1 MQKIFFEGQSKR
13 EQSQTRLNSAECSL
27 SSIFYQLVQVALGLR
42 PCLSHSPSADE
53 WGELYAMANKQS
65 LIGVCFAGVQRL
77 QTQRKEP
84 PEMTYFTWMGMA
96 AKIQQRNEVVNRQCV
111 ELQAKLA
118 ADGVRSCILKG
129 QGVAALYR
137 LHDGSWTTQASQG
150 LSATSFTTGADNDN
164 SHNSSDI
171 SMLRQSGDIDVWIDA
186 NEEAALRWVKK
197 YQRELDFDY
206 KHVHLDV
213 IEGTSVEVHYRPS
226 TSRVPWY
233 MRRVEQFTREKACWT
248 NAVALGDGTVN
259 VPSLEFN
266 LVFILQHIFGHLF
279 AEEMTLKQYLD
290 YYFVLKQAHVEG
302 ADVQEA
308 YRWMQRMGMGS
319 FARATMWLLREVFG
333 MPEEWMICE
342 ADADEGRFLLD
353 RVMAKEQKA
362 KKGEHGSVRWHLSVF
377 WAQQS
382 KNLHLLTHYPLEVM
396 FSPLWLVR
404 HFFWKRIWK
413 MKHKELF
420 V

>member
-1 MQKIFFEGQSKR
+1 MELQKGNIEN
-13 EQSQTRLNSAECSL
+13 L
-27 SSIFYQLVQVALGLR
+27 FYQLLRMALGR
-42 PCLSHSPSADE
+42 QVCLPHTPNEQE
-53 WGELYAMANKQS
+53 WKALYELAKKQS
-65 LIGVCFAGVQRL
+65 LIGVCFAGVQKL
-77 QTQRKEP
+77 QTQRQEP
-84 PEMTYFTWMGMA
+84 PEMTYLTWMGMA
-96 AKIQQRNEVVNRQCV
+96 AKIQQRNEVVSRQCV
-111 ELQAKLA
+111 ELQGQLA
-118 ADGVRSCILKG
+118 ADGVRSCVLKG
-129 QGVAALYR
+129 QGVGALYR
-137 LHDGSWTTQASQG
+137 VH
-150 LSATSFTTGADNDN
+150 DNDN
-164 SHNSSDI
+164 DNNKNSSDL
-171 SMLRQSGDIDVWIDA
+171 SMLRQSGDIDVWVDTD
-186 NEEAALRWVKK
+186 EEGALRWVKK

-213 IEGTSVEVHYRPS
+213 LEGTSVEVHYRPS

-233 MRRVEQFTREKACWT
+233 MKRVEHFTREKACWT
-248 NAVALGDGTVN
+248 NAVALGDGMVN

-290 YYFVLKQAHVEG
+290 YYFVLKQAHEKS

-319 FARATMWLLREVFG
+319 FARATMWLLHEVFG

-342 ADADEGRFLLD
+342 PDADEGRFLLN

-362 KKGEHGSVRWHLSVF
+362 KKGEHGSLRWHLSVF

-382 KNLHLLTHYPLEVM
+382 KNLHLLTHYPLEVL

-404 HFFWKRIWK
+404 HFFWKRMWK

>member
-1 MQKIFFEGQSKR
+1 MELQKGNIEN
-13 EQSQTRLNSAECSL
+13 L
-27 SSIFYQLVQVALGLR
+27 FYQLLRMALGR
-42 PCLSHSPSADE
+42 QVCLPHTPNEQE
-53 WGELYAMANKQS
+53 WKALYELAKKQS
-65 LIGVCFAGVQRL
+65 LIGVCFAGVQKL
-77 QTQRKEP
+77 QTQRQEP
-84 PEMTYFTWMGMA
+84 PEMTYLTWIAMA
-96 AKIQQRNEVVNRQCV
+96 AKIQQRNEVVSRQCV
-111 ELQAKLA
+111 ELQGQLA
-118 ADGVRSCILKG
+118 ADGVRSCVLKG
-129 QGVAALYR
+129 QGVGALYR
-137 LHDGSWTTQASQG
+137 VHENE
-150 LSATSFTTGADNDN
+150 NDN
-164 SHNSSDI
+164 NKNSSDL
-171 SMLRQSGDIDVWIDA
+171 SMLRQSGDIDVWVDTD
-186 NEEAALRWVKK
+186 EEGALRWVKK
-197 YQRELDFDY
+197 YQRVLDFDY

-213 IEGTSVEVHYRPS
+213 LEGTSVEVHYRPS

-233 MRRVEQFTREKACWT
+233 MKRVDHFTREKACWT
-248 NAVALGDGTVN
+248 NAVALGDGMVN

-290 YYFVLKQAHVEG
+290 YYFVLKQAHEKG

-382 KNLHLLTHYPLEVM
+382 KNLHLLTHYPLEVL
-396 FSPLWLVR
+396 FSPIWLAR

>member
-1 MQKIFFEGQSKR
+1 MELQKGNIEN
-13 EQSQTRLNSAECSL
+13 L
-27 SSIFYQLVQVALGLR
+27 FYQLLRMALGR
-42 PCLSHSPSADE
+42 QVCLPHTPNEQE
-53 WGELYAMANKQS
+53 WKALYELAKKQS
-65 LIGVCFAGVQRL
+65 LIGVCFAGVQKL
-77 QTQRKEP
+77 QTQRQEP
-84 PEMTYFTWMGMA
+84 PEMTYLTWMGMA
-96 AKIQQRNEVVNRQCV
+96 AKIQQRNEVVSRQCV
-111 ELQAKLA
+111 ELQGQLA
-118 ADGVRSCILKG
+118 ADGVRSCVLKG
-129 QGVAALYR
+129 QGVGALYR
-137 LHDGSWTTQASQG
+137 VHE
-150 LSATSFTTGADNDN
+150 NDN
-164 SHNSSDI
+164 NQNSSDL
-171 SMLRQSGDIDVWIDA
+171 SMLRQSGDIDVWVDTD
-186 NEEAALRWVKK
+186 EEGALRWVKK

-213 IEGTSVEVHYRPS
+213 LEGTSVEVHYRPS

-233 MRRVEQFTREKACWT
+233 MKRVEHFTREKACWT
-248 NAVALGDGTVN
+248 NAVALGDGMVN

-290 YYFVLKQAHVEG
+290 YYFVLKQAHEKS

-319 FARATMWLLREVFG
+319 FARATMWLLHEVFG

-342 ADADEGRFLLD
+342 PDADEGRFLLN

-362 KKGEHGSVRWHLSVF
+362 KKGEHGSLRWHLSVF

-382 KNLHLLTHYPLEVM
+382 KNLHLLTHYPLEVL

-404 HFFWKRIWK
+404 HFFWKRMWK

>member
-1 MQKIFFEGQSKR
+1 MELQKGNIEN
-13 EQSQTRLNSAECSL
+13 L
-27 SSIFYQLVQVALGLR
+27 FYQLLRMALGR
-42 PCLSHSPSADE
+42 QVCLPHPPNEQE
-53 WGELYAMANKQS
+53 WKALYELAKKQS
-65 LIGVCFAGVQRL
+65 LIGVCFAGVQKL
-77 QTQRKEP
+77 QTQRQEP
-84 PEMTYFTWMGMA
+84 PEMTYLTWIAMA
-96 AKIQQRNEVVNRQCV
+96 AKIQQRNEVVSRQCV
-111 ELQAKLA
+111 ELQGQLA
-118 ADGVRSCILKG
+118 ADGLRSCVLKG
-129 QGVAALYR
+129 QGVGALYR
-137 LHDGSWTTQASQG
+137 VHEN
-150 LSATSFTTGADNDN
+150 DNDN
-164 SHNSSDI
+164 NKNSSDL
-171 SMLRQSGDIDVWIDA
+171 SMLRQSGDIDVWVDTD
-186 NEEAALRWVKK
+186 EEGALRWVKK
-197 YQRELDFDY
+197 YQRVLDFDY

-213 IEGTSVEVHYRPS
+213 LEGTSVEVHYRPS

-233 MRRVEQFTREKACWT
+233 MKRVDHFTREKACWT
-248 NAVALGDGTVN
+248 NAVALGDGMVN

-290 YYFVLKQAHVEG
+290 YYFVLKQAHEKG

-319 FARATMWLLREVFG
+319 FARATMWLLRGVFG

-377 WAQQS
+377 WAQQN
-382 KNLHLLTHYPLEVM
+382 KNLHLLTHYPLEVL
-396 FSPLWLVR
+396 FSPIWLAR

>member
-1 MQKIFFEGQSKR
+1 MELQKGNIEN
-13 EQSQTRLNSAECSL
+13 L
-27 SSIFYQLVQVALGLR
+27 FYQLLRMALGR
-42 PCLSHSPSADE
+42 QVCLPHTPNEQE
-53 WGELYAMANKQS
+53 WKALYELAKKQS
-65 LIGVCFAGVQRL
+65 LIGVCFAGVQKL
-77 QTQRKEP
+77 QTQRQEP
-84 PEMTYFTWMGMA
+84 PEMTYLTWIAMA
-96 AKIQQRNEVVNRQCV
+96 AKIQQRNEVVSRQCV
-111 ELQAKLA
+111 ELQGQLA
-118 ADGVRSCILKG
+118 ADGLRSCVLKG
-129 QGVAALYR
+129 QGVGALYR
-137 LHDGSWTTQASQG
+137 VHEN
-150 LSATSFTTGADNDN
+150 DNDN
-164 SHNSSDI
+164 NQNSSDL
-171 SMLRQSGDIDVWIDA
+171 SMLRQSGDIDVWVDTD
-186 NEEAALRWVKK
+186 EEGALRWVKK
-197 YQRELDFDY
+197 YQRVLDFDY

-213 IEGTSVEVHYRPS
+213 LEGTSVEVHYRPS

-233 MRRVEQFTREKACWT
+233 MKRVDHFTREKACWT
-248 NAVALGDGTVN
+248 NAVALGDGMVN

-290 YYFVLKQAHVEG
+290 YYFVLKQAHEKG

-362 KKGEHGSVRWHLSVF
+362 KSGEHGSVRWHLSVF

-382 KNLHLLTHYPLEVM
+382 KNLHLLTHYPLEVL
-396 FSPLWLVR
+396 FSPIWLAR

>member
-1 MQKIFFEGQSKR
+1 MELQKGNIEN
-13 EQSQTRLNSAECSL
+13 L
-27 SSIFYQLVQVALGLR
+27 FYQLLRMALGR
-42 PCLSHSPSADE
+42 QVCLPHTPNEQE
-53 WGELYAMANKQS
+53 WKALYELAKKQS
-65 LIGVCFAGVQRL
+65 LIGVCFAGVQKL
-77 QTQRKEP
+77 QTQRQEP
-84 PEMTYFTWMGMA
+84 PEMTYLTWIAMA
-96 AKIQQRNEVVNRQCV
+96 AKIQQRNEVVSRQCV
-111 ELQAKLA
+111 ELQGQLA
-118 ADGVRSCILKG
+118 ADGLRSCVLKG
-129 QGVAALYR
+129 QGVGALYR
-137 LHDGSWTTQASQG
+137 VHEN
-150 LSATSFTTGADNDN
+150 DNDN
-164 SHNSSDI
+164 NQNSSDL
-171 SMLRQSGDIDVWIDA
+171 SMLRQSGDIDVWVDTD
-186 NEEAALRWVKK
+186 EEGALRWVKK
-197 YQRELDFDY
+197 YQRVLDFDY

-213 IEGTSVEVHYRPS
+213 LEGTSVEVHYRPS

-233 MRRVEQFTREKACWT
+233 MKRVEHFTREKACWT
-248 NAVALGDGTVN
+248 NAVALGDGMVN

-290 YYFVLKQAHVEG
+290 YYFVLKQAHEKG

-362 KKGEHGSVRWHLSVF
+362 KSGEHGSVRWHLSVF

-382 KNLHLLTHYPLEVM
+382 KNLHLLTHYPLEVL
-396 FSPLWLVR
+396 FSPIWLAR

>member
-1 MQKIFFEGQSKR
+1 MELQKGNIEN
-13 EQSQTRLNSAECSL
+13 L
-27 SSIFYQLVQVALGLR
+27 FYQLLRMALGR
-42 PCLSHSPSADE
+42 QVCLPHTPNEQE
-53 WGELYAMANKQS
+53 WKALYELAKKQS
-65 LIGVCFAGVQRL
+65 LIGVCFAGVQKL
-77 QTQRKEP
+77 QTQRQEP
-84 PEMTYFTWMGMA
+84 PEMTYLTWMGMA
-96 AKIQQRNEVVNRQCV
+96 AKIQQRNEVVSRQCV
-111 ELQAKLA
+111 ELQGQLA
-118 ADGVRSCILKG
+118 ADGFRSCVLKG
-129 QGVAALYR
+129 QGVGALYR
-137 LHDGSWTTQASQG
+137 VHEN
-150 LSATSFTTGADNDN
+150 DNDN
-164 SHNSSDI
+164 NQNSSDL
-171 SMLRQSGDIDVWIDA
+171 SMLRQSGDIDVWVDTD
-186 NEEAALRWVKK
+186 EEGALRWVKK

-213 IEGTSVEVHYRPS
+213 LEGTSVEVHYRPS
-226 TSRVPWY
+226 ISRVPWY
-233 MRRVEQFTREKACWT
+233 MKRVEHFTREKACWT
-248 NAVALGDGTVN
+248 NAVALGDGMVN

-266 LVFILQHIFGHLF
+266 LVFILQHIFVHLF

-290 YYFVLKQAHVEG
+290 YYFVLKQAHEKS

-382 KNLHLLTHYPLEVM
+382 KNLHLLTHYPLEVL
-396 FSPLWLVR
+396 FSPIWLAR

-413 MKHKELF
+413 MKNKELF

>member
-1 MQKIFFEGQSKR
+1 MELQKGNIEN
-13 EQSQTRLNSAECSL
+13 L
-27 SSIFYQLVQVALGLR
+27 FYQLLRMALGR
-42 PCLSHSPSADE
+42 QVCLPHTPNEQE
-53 WGELYAMANKQS
+53 WKALYELAKKQS
-65 LIGVCFAGVQRL
+65 LIGVCFAGVQKL
-77 QTQRKEP
+77 QTQRQEP
-84 PEMTYFTWMGMA
+84 PEMTYLTWMGMA
-96 AKIQQRNEVVNRQCV
+96 AKIQQRNEVVSRQCV
-111 ELQAKLA
+111 ELQGQLA
-118 ADGVRSCILKG
+118 ADGVRSCVLKG
-129 QGVAALYR
+129 QGVGALYR
-137 LHDGSWTTQASQG
+137 VHE
-150 LSATSFTTGADNDN
+150 NDN
-164 SHNSSDI
+164 NQNSSDL
-171 SMLRQSGDIDVWIDA
+171 SMLRQSGDIDVWVDTD
-186 NEEAALRWVKK
+186 EEGALRWVKK

-213 IEGTSVEVHYRPS
+213 LEGTSVEVHYRPS

-233 MRRVEQFTREKACWT
+233 MKRVDHFTREKACWT
-248 NAVALGDGTVN
+248 NAVALGDGMVN

-362 KKGEHGSVRWHLSVF
+362 KSGEHGSVRWHLSVF

-382 KNLHLLTHYPLEVM
+382 KNLHLLTHYPLEVL
-396 FSPLWLVR
+396 FSPIWLAR

>member
-1 MQKIFFEGQSKR
+1 MELQKGNIEN
-13 EQSQTRLNSAECSL
+13 L
-27 SSIFYQLVQVALGLR
+27 FYQLLRMALGR
-42 PCLSHSPSADE
+42 QVCLPHTPNEQE
-53 WGELYAMANKQS
+53 WKALYELAKKQS
-65 LIGVCFAGVQRL
+65 LIGVCFAGVQKL
-77 QTQRKEP
+77 QTQRQEP
-84 PEMTYFTWMGMA
+84 PEMTYLTWMGMA
-96 AKIQQRNEVVNRQCV
+96 AKIQQRNEVVSRQCV
-111 ELQAKLA
+111 ELQGQLA
-118 ADGVRSCILKG
+118 ADGVRSCVLKG
-129 QGVAALYR
+129 QGVGALYR
-137 LHDGSWTTQASQG
+137 VHE
-150 LSATSFTTGADNDN
+150 NDN
-164 SHNSSDI
+164 NQNSSDL
-171 SMLRQSGDIDVWIDA
+171 SMFRQSGDIDVWVDTD
-186 NEEAALRWVKK
+186 EEGALRWVKK

-213 IEGTSVEVHYRPS
+213 LEGTSVEVHYRPS

-233 MRRVEQFTREKACWT
+233 MKRVEHFTREKACWT
-248 NAVALGDGTVN
+248 NAVALGDGMVN

-382 KNLHLLTHYPLEVM
+382 KNLPLLTHYPLEVL
-396 FSPLWLVR
+396 FSPLWLII

-413 MKHKELF
+413 MKHKKLF

>member
-1 MQKIFFEGQSKR
+1 MELQKGNIEN
-13 EQSQTRLNSAECSL
+13 L
-27 SSIFYQLVQVALGLR
+27 FYQLLRMALGR
-42 PCLSHSPSADE
+42 QVCLPHTPNEQE
-53 WGELYAMANKQS
+53 WKALYELAKKQS
-65 LIGVCFAGVQRL
+65 LIGVCFAGVQKL
-77 QTQRKEP
+77 QTQRQEP
-84 PEMTYFTWMGMA
+84 PEMTYLTWMGMA
-96 AKIQQRNEVVNRQCV
+96 AKIQQRNEVVSRQCV
-111 ELQAKLA
+111 ELQGQLA
-118 ADGVRSCILKG
+118 ADGLRSCVLKG
-129 QGVAALYR
+129 QGVGALYR
-137 LHDGSWTTQASQG
+137 VHEN
-150 LSATSFTTGADNDN
+150 DNDN
-164 SHNSSDI
+164 NQNSSDL
-171 SMLRQSGDIDVWIDA
+171 SMLRQSGDIDVWVDTD
-186 NEEAALRWVKK
+186 EEGALRWVKK
-197 YQRELDFDY
+197 YQRVLDFDY

-213 IEGTSVEVHYRPS
+213 LEGTSVEVHYRPS

-233 MRRVEQFTREKACWT
+233 MKRVEHFTREKACWT
-248 NAVALGDGTVN
+248 NAVALGDGMVN

-333 MPEEWMICE
+333 MPEELMICE

-362 KKGEHGSVRWHLSVF
+362 KSGEHGSVRWHLSVF

-382 KNLHLLTHYPLEVM
+382 KNLHLLTHYPLEVL
-396 FSPLWLVR
+396 FSPIWLAR

>member
-1 MQKIFFEGQSKR
+1 MELQKGNIEN
-13 EQSQTRLNSAECSL
+13 L
-27 SSIFYQLVQVALGLR
+27 FYQLLRMALGR
-42 PCLSHSPSADE
+42 QVCLPHTPNEQE
-53 WGELYAMANKQS
+53 WKALYELAKKQS
-65 LIGVCFAGVQRL
+65 LIGVCFAGVQKL
-77 QTQRKEP
+77 QTQRQEP
-84 PEMTYFTWMGMA
+84 PEMTYLTWMGMA
-96 AKIQQRNEVVNRQCV
+96 AKIQQRNEVVSRQCV
-111 ELQAKLA
+111 ELQGQLA
-118 ADGVRSCILKG
+118 ADGLRSCVLKG
-129 QGVAALYR
+129 QGVGALYR
-137 LHDGSWTTQASQG
+137 VHEN
-150 LSATSFTTGADNDN
+150 DNDN
-164 SHNSSDI
+164 NQNSSDL
-171 SMLRQSGDIDVWIDA
+171 SMLRQSGDIDVWVDTD
-186 NEEAALRWVKK
+186 EEGALRWVKK
-197 YQRELDFDY
+197 YQRVLDFDY

-213 IEGTSVEVHYRPS
+213 LEGTSVEVHYRPS

-233 MRRVEQFTREKACWT
+233 MKRVDHFTREKACWT
-248 NAVALGDGTVN
+248 NAVALGDGMVN

-308 YRWMQRMGMGS
+308 YRWMLRMGMGS
-319 FARATMWLLREVFG
+319 FAKATMWLLREVFG

-362 KKGEHGSVRWHLSVF
+362 KSGEHGSVRWHLSVF

-382 KNLHLLTHYPLEVM
+382 KNLHLLTHYPLEVL
-396 FSPLWLVR
+396 FSPIWLAR

>member
-1 MQKIFFEGQSKR
+1 MELQKGNIEN
-13 EQSQTRLNSAECSL
+13 L
-27 SSIFYQLVQVALGLR
+27 FYQLLRMVLGRQVCLPHTPNEQEWKALY
-42 PCLSHSPSADE
+42 
-53 WGELYAMANKQS
+53 ELAKKQS
-65 LIGVCFAGVQRL
+65 LIGVCFAGVQKL
-77 QTQRKEP
+77 QTQRQEP
-84 PEMTYFTWMGMA
+84 PEMTYLTWMGMA
-96 AKIQQRNEVVNRQCV
+96 AKIQQRNEVVSRQCV
-111 ELQAKLA
+111 ELQGQLA
-118 ADGVRSCILKG
+118 ADGLRSCVLKG
-129 QGVAALYR
+129 QGVGALYR
-137 LHDGSWTTQASQG
+137 VHEN
-150 LSATSFTTGADNDN
+150 DNDN
-164 SHNSSDI
+164 NQNSSDL
-171 SMLRQSGDIDVWIDA
+171 SMLRQSGDIDVWVDTD
-186 NEEAALRWVKK
+186 EEGALRWVKK

-213 IEGTSVEVHYRPS
+213 LEGTSVEVHYRPS

-233 MRRVEQFTREKACWT
+233 MKRVEHFTREKACWT
-248 NAVALGDGTVN
+248 NAVALGDGMVN

-290 YYFVLKQAHVEG
+290 YYFVLKQAHEKG

-319 FARATMWLLREVFG
+319 FAKATMWLLREVFG

-342 ADADEGRFLLD
+342 PDADEGRFLLN

-362 KKGEHGSVRWHLSVF
+362 KKGEHGSLRWHLSVF

-382 KNLHLLTHYPLEVM
+382 KNLHLLTHYPLEVL

>member
-1 MQKIFFEGQSKR
+1 MELQKGNIEN
-13 EQSQTRLNSAECSL
+13 L
-27 SSIFYQLVQVALGLR
+27 FYQLLRMALGR
-42 PCLSHSPSADE
+42 QVCLPHTPNEQE
-53 WGELYAMANKQS
+53 WKALYELAKKQS
-65 LIGVCFAGVQRL
+65 LIGVCFAGVQKL
-77 QTQRKEP
+77 QTQRQEP
-84 PEMTYFTWMGMA
+84 PEMTYLTWMGMA
-96 AKIQQRNEVVNRQCV
+96 AKIQQRNEVVSRQCV
-111 ELQAKLA
+111 ELQGQLA
-118 ADGVRSCILKG
+118 ADGLRSCVLKG
-129 QGVAALYR
+129 QGVGALYR
-137 LHDGSWTTQASQG
+137 VHEN
-150 LSATSFTTGADNDN
+150 DNDN
-164 SHNSSDI
+164 NQNSSDL
-171 SMLRQSGDIDVWIDA
+171 SMLRQSGDIDVWVDTD
-186 NEEAALRWVKK
+186 EEGALRWVKK

-213 IEGTSVEVHYRPS
+213 LEGTSVEVHYRPS

-233 MRRVEQFTREKACWT
+233 MKRVDHFTREKACWT
-248 NAVALGDGTVN
+248 NAVALGDGMVN

-382 KNLHLLTHYPLEVM
+382 KNLHLLTHYPLEVL
-396 FSPLWLVR
+396 FSPIWLAR

>member
-1 MQKIFFEGQSKR
+1 MELQKGNIEN
-13 EQSQTRLNSAECSL
+13 L
-27 SSIFYQLVQVALGLR
+27 FYQLLRMALGR
-42 PCLSHSPSADE
+42 QVCLPHTPNEQE
-53 WGELYAMANKQS
+53 WKALYELAKKQS
-65 LIGVCFAGVQRL
+65 LIGVCFAGVQKL
-77 QTQRKEP
+77 QTQRQEP
-84 PEMTYFTWMGMA
+84 PEMTYLTWMGMA
-96 AKIQQRNEVVNRQCV
+96 AKIQQRNEVVSRQCV
-111 ELQAKLA
+111 ELQGQLA
-118 ADGVRSCILKG
+118 ADGVRSCVLKG
-129 QGVAALYR
+129 QGVGALYR
-137 LHDGSWTTQASQG
+137 VHEN
-150 LSATSFTTGADNDN
+150 DNDN
-164 SHNSSDI
+164 NQNSSDL
-171 SMLRQSGDIDVWIDA
+171 SMLRQSGDIDVWVDTD
-186 NEEAALRWVKK
+186 EEGALRWVKK
-197 YQRELDFDY
+197 YQRVLDFDY

-213 IEGTSVEVHYRPS
+213 LEGTSVEVHYRPS

-233 MRRVEQFTREKACWT
+233 MKRVEHFTREKACWT
-248 NAVALGDGTVN
+248 NAVALGDGMVN

-290 YYFVLKQAHVEG
+290 YYFVLKQAHEKG

-377 WAQQS
+377 WAQQN
-382 KNLHLLTHYPLEVM
+382 KNLHLLTHYPLEVL
-396 FSPLWLVR
+396 FSPIWLAR

>member
-1 MQKIFFEGQSKR
+1 MELQKGNIEN
-13 EQSQTRLNSAECSL
+13 L
-27 SSIFYQLVQVALGLR
+27 FYQLLRMALGR
-42 PCLSHSPSADE
+42 QVCLPHTPNEQE
-53 WGELYAMANKQS
+53 WKALYELAKKQS
-65 LIGVCFAGVQRL
+65 LIGVCFAGVQKL
-77 QTQRKEP
+77 QTQRQEP
-84 PEMTYFTWMGMA
+84 PEMTYLTWMGMA
-96 AKIQQRNEVVNRQCV
+96 AKIQQRNEVVSRQCV
-111 ELQAKLA
+111 ELQGQLA
-118 ADGVRSCILKG
+118 ADGVRSCVLKG
-129 QGVAALYR
+129 QGVGALYR
-137 LHDGSWTTQASQG
+137 VHEN
-150 LSATSFTTGADNDN
+150 DNDN
-164 SHNSSDI
+164 NQNSSDL
-171 SMLRQSGDIDVWIDA
+171 SMLRQSGDIDVWVDTD
-186 NEEAALRWVKK
+186 EEGALRWVKK

-213 IEGTSVEVHYRPS
+213 LEGTSVEVHYRPS

-233 MRRVEQFTREKACWT
+233 MKRVEHFTREKACWT
-248 NAVALGDGTVN
+248 NAVALGDGMVN

-308 YRWMQRMGMGS
+308 YRWMLRMGMGS
-319 FARATMWLLREVFG
+319 FAKATMWLLREVFG

-377 WAQQS
+377 WAQQN
-382 KNLHLLTHYPLEVM
+382 KNLHLLTHYPLEVL
-396 FSPLWLVR
+396 FSPIWLAR

>member
-1 MQKIFFEGQSKR
+1 MELQKGNIEN
-13 EQSQTRLNSAECSL
+13 L
-27 SSIFYQLVQVALGLR
+27 FYQLLRMALGR
-42 PCLSHSPSADE
+42 QVCLPHTPNEQE
-53 WGELYAMANKQS
+53 WKALYELAKKQS
-65 LIGVCFAGVQRL
+65 LIGVCFAGVQKL
-77 QTQRKEP
+77 QTQRQEP
-84 PEMTYFTWMGMA
+84 PEMTYLTWMGMA
-96 AKIQQRNEVVNRQCV
+96 AKIQQRNEVVSRQCV
-111 ELQAKLA
+111 ELQGQLA
-118 ADGVRSCILKG
+118 ADGVRSCVLKG
-129 QGVAALYR
+129 QGVGALYR
-137 LHDGSWTTQASQG
+137 VHEN
-150 LSATSFTTGADNDN
+150 DNDN
-164 SHNSSDI
+164 NQNSSDL
-171 SMLRQSGDIDVWIDA
+171 SMLRQSGDIDVWVDTD
-186 NEEAALRWVKK
+186 EEGALRWVKK

-213 IEGTSVEVHYRPS
+213 LEGTSVEVHYRPS

-233 MRRVEQFTREKACWT
+233 MKRVDHFTREKACWT
-248 NAVALGDGTVN
+248 NAVALGDGMVN

-290 YYFVLKQAHVEG
+290 YYFVLKQAHEKS

-319 FARATMWLLREVFG
+319 FARATMWLLHEVFG

-342 ADADEGRFLLD
+342 PDADEGRFLFN

-382 KNLHLLTHYPLEVM
+382 KNLHLLTHYPLEVL

-404 HFFWKRIWK
+404 HFFWKRMWK

>member
-1 MQKIFFEGQSKR
+1 MELQKGNIEN
-13 EQSQTRLNSAECSL
+13 L
-27 SSIFYQLVQVALGLR
+27 FYQLLRMALGR
-42 PCLSHSPSADE
+42 QVCLPHTPNEQE
-53 WGELYAMANKQS
+53 WKALYELAKKQS
-65 LIGVCFAGVQRL
+65 LIGVCFAGVQKL
-77 QTQRKEP
+77 QTQRQEP
-84 PEMTYFTWMGMA
+84 PEMTYLTWIAMA
-96 AKIQQRNEVVNRQCV
+96 AKIQQRNEVVSRQCV
-111 ELQAKLA
+111 ELQGQLA
-118 ADGVRSCILKG
+118 ADGVRSCVLKG
-129 QGVAALYR
+129 QGVGALYR
-137 LHDGSWTTQASQG
+137 VHEN
-150 LSATSFTTGADNDN
+150 DNDN
-164 SHNSSDI
+164 NQNSSDL
-171 SMLRQSGDIDVWIDA
+171 SMLRQSGDIDVWVDTD
-186 NEEAALRWVKK
+186 EEGALRWVKK
-197 YQRELDFDY
+197 YQRVLDFDY

-213 IEGTSVEVHYRPS
+213 LEGTSVEVHYRPS

-233 MRRVEQFTREKACWT
+233 MKRVDHFTREKACWT
-248 NAVALGDGTVN
+248 NAVALGDGMVN

-308 YRWMQRMGMGS
+308 YRWMLRMGMGS
-319 FARATMWLLREVFG
+319 FAKATMWLLREVFG

-377 WAQQS
+377 WAQQN
-382 KNLHLLTHYPLEVM
+382 KNLHLLTHYPLEVL
-396 FSPLWLVR
+396 FSPIWLAR

>member
-1 MQKIFFEGQSKR
+1 MELQKGNIEN
-13 EQSQTRLNSAECSL
+13 L
-27 SSIFYQLVQVALGLR
+27 FYQLLRMALGR
-42 PCLSHSPSADE
+42 QVCLPHTPNEQE
-53 WGELYAMANKQS
+53 WKALYELAKKQS
-65 LIGVCFAGVQRL
+65 LIGVCFAGVQKL
-77 QTQRKEP
+77 QTQRQEP
-84 PEMTYFTWMGMA
+84 PEMTYLTWMGMA
-96 AKIQQRNEVVNRQCV
+96 AKIQQRNEVVSRQCV
-111 ELQAKLA
+111 ELQGQLA
-118 ADGVRSCILKG
+118 ADGVRSCVLKG
-129 QGVAALYR
+129 QGVGALYR
-137 LHDGSWTTQASQG
+137 VHEN
-150 LSATSFTTGADNDN
+150 DNDN
-164 SHNSSDI
+164 NKNSSDL
-171 SMLRQSGDIDVWIDA
+171 SMLRQSGDIDVWVDTD
-186 NEEAALRWVKK
+186 EEGALRWVKK
-197 YQRELDFDY
+197 YQRVLDFDY

-213 IEGTSVEVHYRPS
+213 LEGTSVEVHYRPS

-233 MRRVEQFTREKACWT
+233 MKRVDHFTREKACWT
-248 NAVALGDGTVN
+248 NAVALGDGMVN

-290 YYFVLKQAHVEG
+290 YYFVLKQAHEKG

-382 KNLHLLTHYPLEVM
+382 KNLHLLTHYPLEVL
-396 FSPLWLVR
+396 FSPIWLAR

>member
-1 MQKIFFEGQSKR
+1 MELQKGNIEN
-13 EQSQTRLNSAECSL
+13 L
-27 SSIFYQLVQVALGLR
+27 FYQLLRMALGR
-42 PCLSHSPSADE
+42 QVCLPHTPNEQE
-53 WGELYAMANKQS
+53 WKALYELAKKQS
-65 LIGVCFAGVQRL
+65 LIGVCFAGVQKL
-77 QTQRKEP
+77 QTQRQEP
-84 PEMTYFTWMGMA
+84 PEMTYLTWMGMA
-96 AKIQQRNEVVNRQCV
+96 AKIQQRNEVVSRQCV
-111 ELQAKLA
+111 ELQGQLA
-118 ADGVRSCILKG
+118 ADGVRSCVLKG
-129 QGVAALYR
+129 QGVGALYR
-137 LHDGSWTTQASQG
+137 VHEN
-150 LSATSFTTGADNDN
+150 DNDN
-164 SHNSSDI
+164 NNNKNSSDL
-171 SMLRQSGDIDVWIDA
+171 SMLRQSGDIDVWVDTD
-186 NEEAALRWVKK
+186 EEGALRWVKK

-233 MRRVEQFTREKACWT
+233 MKRVEHFTREKACWT
-248 NAVALGDGTVN
+248 NAVALGDGMVN

-290 YYFVLKQAHVEG
+290 YYFVLKQAHEKG

-377 WAQQS
+377 WAQQN
-382 KNLHLLTHYPLEVM
+382 KNLHLLTHYPLEVL
-396 FSPLWLVR
+396 FSPIWLAR

>member
-1 MQKIFFEGQSKR
+1 MELQKGNIEN
-13 EQSQTRLNSAECSL
+13 L
-27 SSIFYQLVQVALGLR
+27 FYQLLRMALGR
-42 PCLSHSPSADE
+42 QVCLPHTPNEQE
-53 WGELYAMANKQS
+53 WKALYELAKKQS
-65 LIGVCFAGVQRL
+65 LIGVCFAGVQKL
-77 QTQRKEP
+77 QTQRQEP
-84 PEMTYFTWMGMA
+84 PEMTYLTWIAMA
-96 AKIQQRNEVVNRQCV
+96 AKIQQRNEVVSRQCV
-111 ELQAKLA
+111 ELQGQLA
-118 ADGVRSCILKG
+118 ADGVRSCVLKG
-129 QGVAALYR
+129 QGVGALYR
-137 LHDGSWTTQASQG
+137 VHEN
-150 LSATSFTTGADNDN
+150 DNDN
-164 SHNSSDI
+164 NNNKNSSDL
-171 SMLRQSGDIDVWIDA
+171 SMLRQSGDIDVWVDTD
-186 NEEAALRWVKK
+186 EEGALRWVKK
-197 YQRELDFDY
+197 YQRVLDFDY

-213 IEGTSVEVHYRPS
+213 LEGTSVEVHYRPS

-233 MRRVEQFTREKACWT
+233 MKRVEHFTREKACWT
-248 NAVALGDGTVN
+248 NAVALGDGMVN

-290 YYFVLKQAHVEG
+290 YYFVLKQAHEKG

-362 KKGEHGSVRWHLSVF
+362 KSGEHGSVRWHLSVF

-382 KNLHLLTHYPLEVM
+382 KNLHLLTHYPLEVL
-396 FSPLWLVR
+396 FSPIWLAR

>member
-1 MQKIFFEGQSKR
+1 MELQKGNIEN
-13 EQSQTRLNSAECSL
+13 L
-27 SSIFYQLVQVALGLR
+27 FYQLLRMALGR
-42 PCLSHSPSADE
+42 QVCLPHTPNEQE
-53 WGELYAMANKQS
+53 WKALYELAKKQS
-65 LIGVCFAGVQRL
+65 LIGVCFAGVQKL
-77 QTQRKEP
+77 QTQRQEP
-84 PEMTYFTWMGMA
+84 PEMTYLTWMGMA
-96 AKIQQRNEVVNRQCV
+96 AKIQQRNEVVSRQCV
-111 ELQAKLA
+111 ELQGQLA
-118 ADGVRSCILKG
+118 ADGVRSCVLKG
-129 QGVAALYR
+129 QGVGALYR
-137 LHDGSWTTQASQG
+137 VHENE
-150 LSATSFTTGADNDN
+150 NDN
-164 SHNSSDI
+164 NKNSSDL
-171 SMLRQSGDIDVWIDA
+171 SMLRQSGDIDVWVDTD
-186 NEEAALRWVKK
+186 EEGALRWVKK

-213 IEGTSVEVHYRPS
+213 LEGTSVEVHYRPS

-233 MRRVEQFTREKACWT
+233 MKRVDHFTREKACWT
-248 NAVALGDGTVN
+248 NAVALGDGMVN

-382 KNLHLLTHYPLEVM
+382 KNLHLLTHYPLEVL
-396 FSPLWLVR
+396 FSPIWLAR

>member
-1 MQKIFFEGQSKR
+1 MELQKGNIEN
-13 EQSQTRLNSAECSL
+13 L
-27 SSIFYQLVQVALGLR
+27 FYQLLRVALGR
-42 PCLSHSPSADE
+42 QVCLPHTPNEQE
-53 WGELYAMANKQS
+53 WKALYELAKKQS
-65 LIGVCFAGVQRL
+65 LIGVCFAGVQKL
-77 QTQRKEP
+77 QTQRQEP
-84 PEMTYFTWMGMA
+84 PEMTYLTWMGMA
-96 AKIQQRNEVVNRQCV
+96 AKIQQRNEVVSRQCV
-111 ELQAKLA
+111 ELQGQLA
-118 ADGVRSCILKG
+118 ADGVRSCVLKG
-129 QGVAALYR
+129 QGVGALYR
-137 LHDGSWTTQASQG
+137 VHEN
-150 LSATSFTTGADNDN
+150 DNDN
-164 SHNSSDI
+164 NQNSSDL
-171 SMLRQSGDIDVWIDA
+171 SMLRQSGDIDVWVDTD
-186 NEEAALRWVKK
+186 EEGALRWVKK
-197 YQRELDFDY
+197 YQLELDFDY

-213 IEGTSVEVHYRPS
+213 LEGTSVEVHYRPS

-233 MRRVEQFTREKACWT
+233 MKRVEHFTRDKACWT
-248 NAVALGDGTVN
+248 NAVALGDGMVN

-290 YYFVLKQAHVEG
+290 YYYVLKQAHEKG

-382 KNLHLLTHYPLEVM
+382 KNLHLLTHYPLEVL
-396 FSPLWLVR
+396 FSPIWLAR

>member
-1 MQKIFFEGQSKR
+1 MELQKGNIEN
-13 EQSQTRLNSAECSL
+13 L
-27 SSIFYQLVQVALGLR
+27 FYQLLRMALGR
-42 PCLSHSPSADE
+42 QVCLPHTPNEQE
-53 WGELYAMANKQS
+53 WKALYELAKKQS
-65 LIGVCFAGVQRL
+65 LIGVCFAGVQKL
-77 QTQRKEP
+77 QTQRQEP
-84 PEMTYFTWMGMA
+84 PEMTYLTWMGMA
-96 AKIQQRNEVVNRQCV
+96 AKIQQRNEVVSRQCV
-111 ELQAKLA
+111 ELQGQLA
-118 ADGVRSCILKG
+118 ADGVRSCVLKG
-129 QGVAALYR
+129 QGVGALYR
-137 LHDGSWTTQASQG
+137 VHE
-150 LSATSFTTGADNDN
+150 NDN
-164 SHNSSDI
+164 NQNSSDL
-171 SMLRQSGDIDVWIDA
+171 SMLRQSGDIDVWVDTD
-186 NEEAALRWVKK
+186 EEGALRWVKK

-213 IEGTSVEVHYRPS
+213 LEGTSVEVHYRPS

-233 MRRVEQFTREKACWT
+233 MKRVEHFTREKACWT
-248 NAVALGDGTVN
+248 NAVALGDGMVN

-290 YYFVLKQAHVEG
+290 YYFVLKQAHEKG

-377 WAQQS
+377 WAQQN
-382 KNLHLLTHYPLEVM
+382 KNLHLLTHYPLEVL
-396 FSPLWLVR
+396 FSPIWLAR

>member
-1 MQKIFFEGQSKR
+1 MELQKGNIEN
-13 EQSQTRLNSAECSL
+13 L
-27 SSIFYQLVQVALGLR
+27 FYQLLRMALGR
-42 PCLSHSPSADE
+42 QVCLPHTPNEQE
-53 WGELYAMANKQS
+53 WKALYELAKKQS
-65 LIGVCFAGVQRL
+65 LIGVCFAGVQKL
-77 QTQRKEP
+77 QTQRQEP
-84 PEMTYFTWMGMA
+84 PEMTYLTWMGMA
-96 AKIQQRNEVVNRQCV
+96 AKIQQRNEVVSRQCV
-111 ELQAKLA
+111 ELQGQLA
-118 ADGVRSCILKG
+118 ADGVRSCVLKG
-129 QGVAALYR
+129 QGVGALYR
-137 LHDGSWTTQASQG
+137 VH
-150 LSATSFTTGADNDN
+150 DNDN
-164 SHNSSDI
+164 DNNKNSSDL
-171 SMLRQSGDIDVWIDA
+171 SMLRQSGDIDVWVDTD
-186 NEEAALRWVKK
+186 EEGALRWVKK

-213 IEGTSVEVHYRPS
+213 LEGTSVEVHYRPS

-233 MRRVEQFTREKACWT
+233 MKRVDHFTREKACWT
-248 NAVALGDGTVN
+248 NAVALGDGMVN

-290 YYFVLKQAHVEG
+290 YYFVLKQAHEKS

-319 FARATMWLLREVFG
+319 FARATMWLLHEVFG

-342 ADADEGRFLLD
+342 PDADEGRFLLN

-362 KKGEHGSVRWHLSVF
+362 KKGEHGSLRWHLSVF

-382 KNLHLLTHYPLEVM
+382 KNLHLLTHYPLEVL

-404 HFFWKRIWK
+404 HFFWKRMWK

>member
-1 MQKIFFEGQSKR
+1 MELQKGNIEN
-13 EQSQTRLNSAECSL
+13 L
-27 SSIFYQLVQVALGLR
+27 FYQLLRMALGR
-42 PCLSHSPSADE
+42 QVCLPHTPNEQE
-53 WGELYAMANKQS
+53 WKALYELAKKQS
-65 LIGVCFAGVQRL
+65 LIGVCFAGVQKL
-77 QTQRKEP
+77 QTQRQEP
-84 PEMTYFTWMGMA
+84 PEMTYLTWIAMA
-96 AKIQQRNEVVNRQCV
+96 AKIQQRNEVVSRQCV
-111 ELQAKLA
+111 ELQGQLA
-118 ADGVRSCILKG
+118 ADGVRSCVLKG
-129 QGVAALYR
+129 QGVGALYR
-137 LHDGSWTTQASQG
+137 VHEN
-150 LSATSFTTGADNDN
+150 DNDN
-164 SHNSSDI
+164 NQNSSDL
-171 SMLRQSGDIDVWIDA
+171 SMLRQSGDIDVWVDTD
-186 NEEAALRWVKK
+186 EEGALRWVKK

-213 IEGTSVEVHYRPS
+213 LEGTSVEVHYRPS

-233 MRRVEQFTREKACWT
+233 MKRVDHFTREKACWT
-248 NAVALGDGTVN
+248 NAVALGDGMVN

-308 YRWMQRMGMGS
+308 YRWMLRMGMGS
-319 FARATMWLLREVFG
+319 FAKATMWLLREVFG

-377 WAQQS
+377 WAQQN
-382 KNLHLLTHYPLEVM
+382 KNLHLLTHYPLEVL
-396 FSPLWLVR
+396 FSPIWLAR

>member
-1 MQKIFFEGQSKR
+1 MELQKGNIEN
-13 EQSQTRLNSAECSL
+13 L
-27 SSIFYQLVQVALGLR
+27 FYQLLRVALGR
-42 PCLSHSPSADE
+42 QVCLPHTPNEQE
-53 WGELYAMANKQS
+53 WKALYELAKKQS
-65 LIGVCFAGVQRL
+65 LIGVCFAGVQKL
-77 QTQRKEP
+77 QTQRQEP
-84 PEMTYFTWMGMA
+84 PEMTYLTWMGMA
-96 AKIQQRNEVVNRQCV
+96 AKIQQRNEVVSRQCV
-111 ELQAKLA
+111 ELQGQLA
-118 ADGVRSCILKG
+118 ADGVRSCVLKG
-129 QGVAALYR
+129 QGVGALYR
-137 LHDGSWTTQASQG
+137 VHEN
-150 LSATSFTTGADNDN
+150 DNDN
-164 SHNSSDI
+164 NQNSSDL
-171 SMLRQSGDIDVWIDA
+171 SMLRQSGDIDVWVDTD
-186 NEEAALRWVKK
+186 EEGALRWVKK

-213 IEGTSVEVHYRPS
+213 LEGTSVEVHYRPS

-233 MRRVEQFTREKACWT
+233 MKRVEHFTRDKACWT
-248 NAVALGDGTVN
+248 NAVALGDGMVN

-290 YYFVLKQAHVEG
+290 YYYVLKQAHEKG

-377 WAQQS
+377 WAQQN
-382 KNLHLLTHYPLEVM
+382 KNLHLLTHYPLEVL
-396 FSPLWLVR
+396 FSPIWLAR

>member
-1 MQKIFFEGQSKR
+1 MELQKGNIEN
-13 EQSQTRLNSAECSL
+13 L
-27 SSIFYQLVQVALGLR
+27 FYQLLRMALGR
-42 PCLSHSPSADE
+42 QVCLPHTPNEQE
-53 WGELYAMANKQS
+53 WKALYELAKKQS
-65 LIGVCFAGVQRL
+65 LIGVCFAGVQKL
-77 QTQRKEP
+77 QTQRQEP
-84 PEMTYFTWMGMA
+84 PEMTYLTWMGMA
-96 AKIQQRNEVVNRQCV
+96 AKIQQRNEVVSRQCV
-111 ELQAKLA
+111 ELQGQLA
-118 ADGVRSCILKG
+118 ADGVRSCVLKG
-129 QGVAALYR
+129 QGVGALYR
-137 LHDGSWTTQASQG
+137 VHEN
-150 LSATSFTTGADNDN
+150 DNDN
-164 SHNSSDI
+164 NKNSSDL
-171 SMLRQSGDIDVWIDA
+171 SMLRQSGDIDVWVDTD
-186 NEEAALRWVKK
+186 EEGALRWVKK
-197 YQRELDFDY
+197 YQRVLDFDY

-213 IEGTSVEVHYRPS
+213 LEGTSVEVHYRPS

-233 MRRVEQFTREKACWT
+233 MKRVEHFTREKACWT
-248 NAVALGDGTVN
+248 NAVALGDGMVN

-308 YRWMQRMGMGS
+308 YRWMLRMGMGS
-319 FARATMWLLREVFG
+319 FAKATMWLLREVFG

-377 WAQQS
+377 WAQQN
-382 KNLHLLTHYPLEVM
+382 KNLHLLTHYPLEVL
-396 FSPLWLVR
+396 FSPIWLAR

>member
-1 MQKIFFEGQSKR
+1 MELRKGNIEH
-13 EQSQTRLNSAECSL
+13 L
-27 SSIFYQLVQVALGLR
+27 FYQLLRMALGR
-42 PCLSHSPSADE
+42 QVCLPHTPNEQE
-53 WGELYAMANKQS
+53 WKALYELAKKQS
-65 LIGVCFAGVQRL
+65 LIGVCFAGVQKL
-77 QTQRKEP
+77 QTQRQEP
-84 PEMTYFTWMGMA
+84 PEMTYLTWMGMA
-96 AKIQQRNEVVNRQCV
+96 AKIQQRNEVVSRQCV
-111 ELQAKLA
+111 ELQGQLA
-118 ADGVRSCILKG
+118 ADGLRSCVLKG
-129 QGVAALYR
+129 QGVGALYR
-137 LHDGSWTTQASQG
+137 VHEN
-150 LSATSFTTGADNDN
+150 DNDN
-164 SHNSSDI
+164 NQNSSDL
-171 SMLRQSGDIDVWIDA
+171 SMLRQSGDIDVWVDTD
-186 NEEAALRWVKK
+186 EEGALRWVKK
-197 YQRELDFDY
+197 YQRVLDFDY

-213 IEGTSVEVHYRPS
+213 LEGTSVEVHYRPS

-233 MRRVEQFTREKACWT
+233 MKRVDHFTREKACWT
-248 NAVALGDGTVN
+248 NAVALGDGMVN

-308 YRWMQRMGMGS
+308 YRWMLRMGMGS
-319 FARATMWLLREVFG
+319 FAKATMWLLREVFG

-362 KKGEHGSVRWHLSVF
+362 KSGEHGSVRWHLSVF

-382 KNLHLLTHYPLEVM
+382 KNLHLLTHYPLEVL
-396 FSPLWLVR
+396 FSPIWLAR

>member
-1 MQKIFFEGQSKR
+1 MELQKGNIEN
-13 EQSQTRLNSAECSL
+13 L
-27 SSIFYQLVQVALGLR
+27 FYQLLRMALGR
-42 PCLSHSPSADE
+42 QVCLPHTPNEQE
-53 WGELYAMANKQS
+53 WKALYELAKKQS
-65 LIGVCFAGVQRL
+65 LIGVCFAGVQKL
-77 QTQRKEP
+77 QTQRQEP
-84 PEMTYFTWMGMA
+84 PEMTYLTWMGMA
-96 AKIQQRNEVVNRQCV
+96 AKIQQRNEVVSRQCV
-111 ELQAKLA
+111 ELQGQLA
-118 ADGVRSCILKG
+118 ADGVRSCVLKG
-129 QGVAALYR
+129 QGVGALYR
-137 LHDGSWTTQASQG
+137 VHEN
-150 LSATSFTTGADNDN
+150 DNDN
-164 SHNSSDI
+164 NKNSSDL
-171 SMLRQSGDIDVWIDA
+171 SMLRQSGDIDVWVDTD
-186 NEEAALRWVKK
+186 EEGALRWVKK

-213 IEGTSVEVHYRPS
+213 LEGTSVEVHYRPS

-233 MRRVEQFTREKACWT
+233 MKRVDHFTREKACWT
-248 NAVALGDGTVN
+248 NAVALGDGMVN

-290 YYFVLKQAHVEG
+290 YYFVLKQAHEKG

-362 KKGEHGSVRWHLSVF
+362 KSGEHGSVRWHLSVF

-382 KNLHLLTHYPLEVM
+382 KNLHLLTHYPLEVL
-396 FSPLWLVR
+396 FSPIWLAR

>member
-1 MQKIFFEGQSKR
+1 MELQKGNIEN
-13 EQSQTRLNSAECSL
+13 L
-27 SSIFYQLVQVALGLR
+27 FYQLLRMALGR
-42 PCLSHSPSADE
+42 QVCLPHTPNEQE
-53 WGELYAMANKQS
+53 WKALYELAKKQS
-65 LIGVCFAGVQRL
+65 LIGVCFAGVQKL
-77 QTQRKEP
+77 QTQRQEP
-84 PEMTYFTWMGMA
+84 PEMTYLTWIAMA
-96 AKIQQRNEVVNRQCV
+96 AKIQQRNEVVSRQCV
-111 ELQAKLA
+111 ELQGQLA
-118 ADGVRSCILKG
+118 ADGVRSCVLKG
-129 QGVAALYR
+129 QGVGALYR
-137 LHDGSWTTQASQG
+137 VH
-150 LSATSFTTGADNDN
+150 DNDN
-164 SHNSSDI
+164 DNNKNSSDL
-171 SMLRQSGDIDVWIDA
+171 SMLRQSGDIDVWVDTD
-186 NEEAALRWVKK
+186 EEGALRWVKK

-213 IEGTSVEVHYRPS
+213 LEGTSVEVRYRPS

-233 MRRVEQFTREKACWT
+233 MKRVDHFTREKACWT
-248 NAVALGDGTVN
+248 NAVALGDGMVN

-319 FARATMWLLREVFG
+319 FAKATMWLLREVFG
-333 MPEEWMICE
+333 MPEEWMICD

-382 KNLHLLTHYPLEVM
+382 KNLHLLTHYPLEVL
-396 FSPLWLVR
+396 FSPIWLAR

>member
-1 MQKIFFEGQSKR
+1 MELQKGNIEN
-13 EQSQTRLNSAECSL
+13 L
-27 SSIFYQLVQVALGLR
+27 FYQLLRMALGR
-42 PCLSHSPSADE
+42 QVCLPHTPNEQE
-53 WGELYAMANKQS
+53 WKALYELAKKQS
-65 LIGVCFAGVQRL
+65 LIGVCFAGVQKL
-77 QTQRKEP
+77 QTQRQEP
-84 PEMTYFTWMGMA
+84 PEMTYLTWIAMA
-96 AKIQQRNEVVNRQCV
+96 AKIQQRNEVVSRQCV
-111 ELQAKLA
+111 ELQGQLA
-118 ADGVRSCILKG
+118 ADGLRSCVLKG
-129 QGVAALYR
+129 QGVGALYR
-137 LHDGSWTTQASQG
+137 VHEN
-150 LSATSFTTGADNDN
+150 DNDN
-164 SHNSSDI
+164 NQNSSDL
-171 SMLRQSGDIDVWIDA
+171 SMLRQSGDIDVWVDTD
-186 NEEAALRWVKK
+186 EEGALRWVKK

-213 IEGTSVEVHYRPS
+213 LEGTSVEVHYRPS

-233 MRRVEQFTREKACWT
+233 MKRVDHFTREKACWT
-248 NAVALGDGTVN
+248 NAVALGDGMVN

-290 YYFVLKQAHVEG
+290 YYCVLKQAHVEG

-377 WAQQS
+377 WAQQN
-382 KNLHLLTHYPLEVM
+382 KNLHLLPHYPLEVL
-396 FSPLWLVR
+396 FSPIWLAR

>member
-1 MQKIFFEGQSKR
+1 MELQKGNIEN
-13 EQSQTRLNSAECSL
+13 L
-27 SSIFYQLVQVALGLR
+27 FYQLLRMALGR
-42 PCLSHSPSADE
+42 QVCLPHTPNEQE
-53 WGELYAMANKQS
+53 WKALYELAKKQS
-65 LIGVCFAGVQRL
+65 LIGVCFAGVQKL
-77 QTQRKEP
+77 QTQRQEP
-84 PEMTYFTWMGMA
+84 PEMTYLTWMGMA
-96 AKIQQRNEVVNRQCV
+96 AKIQQRNEVVSRQCV
-111 ELQAKLA
+111 ELQGQLA
-118 ADGVRSCILKG
+118 ADGLRSCVLKG
-129 QGVAALYR
+129 QGVGALYR
-137 LHDGSWTTQASQG
+137 VHEN
-150 LSATSFTTGADNDN
+150 DNDN
-164 SHNSSDI
+164 NQNSSDL
-171 SMLRQSGDIDVWIDA
+171 SMLRQSGDIDVWVDTD
-186 NEEAALRWVKK
+186 EEGALRWVKK
-197 YQRELDFDY
+197 YQRVLDFDY

-213 IEGTSVEVHYRPS
+213 LEGTSVEVHYRPS

-233 MRRVEQFTREKACWT
+233 MKRVEHFTREKACWT
-248 NAVALGDGTVN
+248 NAVALGDGMVN

-290 YYFVLKQAHVEG
+290 YYFVLKQAHEKG

-308 YRWMQRMGMGS
+308 YRWMLRMGMGS
-319 FARATMWLLREVFG
+319 FAKATMWLLREVFG

-362 KKGEHGSVRWHLSVF
+362 KSGEHGSVRWHLSVF

-382 KNLHLLTHYPLEVM
+382 KNLHLLTHYPLEVL
-396 FSPLWLVR
+396 FSPIWLAR

>member
-1 MQKIFFEGQSKR
+1 MELQKGNIEN
-13 EQSQTRLNSAECSL
+13 L
-27 SSIFYQLVQVALGLR
+27 FYQLLRMALGR
-42 PCLSHSPSADE
+42 QVCLPHTPNEQE
-53 WGELYAMANKQS
+53 WKALYELAKKQS
-65 LIGVCFAGVQRL
+65 LIGVCFAGVQKL
-77 QTQRKEP
+77 QTQRQEP
-84 PEMTYFTWMGMA
+84 PEMTYLTWMGMA
-96 AKIQQRNEVVNRQCV
+96 AKIQQRNEVVSRQCV
-111 ELQAKLA
+111 ELQGQLA
-118 ADGVRSCILKG
+118 ADGLRSCVLKG
-129 QGVAALYR
+129 QGV
-137 LHDGSWTTQASQG
+137 
-150 LSATSFTTGADNDN
+150 GAQYKEKENDNDN
-164 SHNSSDI
+164 NQNSSDL
-171 SMLRQSGDIDVWIDA
+171 SMLRQSGDIDVGVDTD
-186 NEEAALRWVKK
+186 EEGALRWVKK
-197 YQRELDFDY
+197 YQRVLDFDY

-213 IEGTSVEVHYRPS
+213 LEGTSVEVHYRPS

-233 MRRVEQFTREKACWT
+233 MKRVDHFTREKACWT
-248 NAVALGDGTVN
+248 NAVALGDGMVN

-342 ADADEGRFLLD
+342 ADADEGRFLLN

-362 KKGEHGSVRWHLSVF
+362 KKGEHGSLRWHLSVF

-382 KNLHLLTHYPLEVM
+382 KNLHLLTHYPLEVL
-396 FSPLWLVR
+396 FSPIWLAR

>member
-1 MQKIFFEGQSKR
+1 MELQKGNIEN
-13 EQSQTRLNSAECSL
+13 L
-27 SSIFYQLVQVALGLR
+27 FYQLLRMALGR
-42 PCLSHSPSADE
+42 QVCLPHTPNEQE
-53 WGELYAMANKQS
+53 WKALYELAKKQS
-65 LIGVCFAGVQRL
+65 LIGVCFAGVQKL
-77 QTQRKEP
+77 QTQRQEP
-84 PEMTYFTWMGMA
+84 PEMTYLTWMGMA
-96 AKIQQRNEVVNRQCV
+96 AKIQQRNEVVSRQCV
-111 ELQAKLA
+111 ELQGQLA
-118 ADGVRSCILKG
+118 ADGFRSCVLKG
-129 QGVAALYR
+129 QGVGALYR
-137 LHDGSWTTQASQG
+137 VHEN
-150 LSATSFTTGADNDN
+150 DNDN
-164 SHNSSDI
+164 NQSSSDL
-171 SMLRQSGDIDVWIDA
+171 SMLRQSGDIDVWVDTD
-186 NEEAALRWVKK
+186 EEGALRWVKK

-213 IEGTSVEVHYRPS
+213 LEGTSVEVHYRPS

-233 MRRVEQFTREKACWT
+233 MKRVEHFTREKACWT
-248 NAVALGDGTVN
+248 NAVALGDGMVN

-266 LVFILQHIFGHLF
+266 LVFILQHIFVHLF

-308 YRWMQRMGMGS
+308 YRWMLRMGMGS
-319 FARATMWLLREVFG
+319 FAKATMWLLREVFG
-333 MPEEWMICE
+333 MPEEWVICE

-382 KNLHLLTHYPLEVM
+382 KNLHLLTHYPLEVL
-396 FSPLWLVR
+396 FSPIWLAR

>member
-1 MQKIFFEGQSKR
+1 MELQKGNIEN
-13 EQSQTRLNSAECSL
+13 L
-27 SSIFYQLVQVALGLR
+27 FYQLLRMALGR
-42 PCLSHSPSADE
+42 QVCLPHTPNEQE
-53 WGELYAMANKQS
+53 WKALYELAKKQS
-65 LIGVCFAGVQRL
+65 LIGVCFAGVQKL
-77 QTQRKEP
+77 QTQRQEP
-84 PEMTYFTWMGMA
+84 PEMTYLTWMGMA
-96 AKIQQRNEVVNRQCV
+96 AKIQQRNEVVSQQCV
-111 ELQAKLA
+111 ELQGQLA
-118 ADGVRSCILKG
+118 ADGVRSCVLKG
-129 QGVAALYR
+129 QGVGALYR
-137 LHDGSWTTQASQG
+137 VHEN
-150 LSATSFTTGADNDN
+150 DNDN
-164 SHNSSDI
+164 NKNSSDL
-171 SMLRQSGDIDVWIDA
+171 SMLRQSGDIDVWVDTD
-186 NEEAALRWVKK
+186 EEGALRWVKK

-233 MRRVEQFTREKACWT
+233 MKRVDHFTREKACWT
-248 NAVALGDGTVN
+248 NAVALGDGMVN

-290 YYFVLKQAHVEG
+290 YYFVLKQAHEKG

-308 YRWMQRMGMGS
+308 YRWMLRMGMGS
-319 FARATMWLLREVFG
+319 FAKATMWLLREVFG

-362 KKGEHGSVRWHLSVF
+362 KSGEHGSVRWHLSVF

-382 KNLHLLTHYPLEVM
+382 KNLHLLTHYPLEVL
-396 FSPLWLVR
+396 FSPIWLAR

>member
-1 MQKIFFEGQSKR
+1 MELQKGNIEN
-13 EQSQTRLNSAECSL
+13 L
-27 SSIFYQLVQVALGLR
+27 FYQLLRMALGR
-42 PCLSHSPSADE
+42 QVCLPHTPNEQE
-53 WGELYAMANKQS
+53 WKALYELAKKQS
-65 LIGVCFAGVQRL
+65 LIGVCFAGVQKL
-77 QTQRKEP
+77 QTQRQEP
-84 PEMTYFTWMGMA
+84 PEMTYLTWMGMA
-96 AKIQQRNEVVNRQCV
+96 AKIQQRNEVVSRQCV
-111 ELQAKLA
+111 ELQGQLA
-118 ADGVRSCILKG
+118 ADGVRSCVLKG
-129 QGVAALYR
+129 QGVGALYR
-137 LHDGSWTTQASQG
+137 VH
-150 LSATSFTTGADNDN
+150 DNDN
-164 SHNSSDI
+164 DNNKNSSDL
-171 SMLRQSGDIDVWIDA
+171 SMLRQSGDIDVWVDTD
-186 NEEAALRWVKK
+186 EEGALRWVKK
-197 YQRELDFDY
+197 YQRVLDFDY

-213 IEGTSVEVHYRPS
+213 LEGTSVEVHYRPS

-233 MRRVEQFTREKACWT
+233 MKRVDHFTREKACWT
-248 NAVALGDGTVN
+248 NAVALGDGMVN

-290 YYFVLKQAHVEG
+290 YYFVLKQAHEKS

-319 FARATMWLLREVFG
+319 FARATMWLLHEVFG

-342 ADADEGRFLLD
+342 PDADEGRFLLN

-362 KKGEHGSVRWHLSVF
+362 KKGEHGSLRWHLSVF

-382 KNLHLLTHYPLEVM
+382 KNLHLLTHYPLEVL

-404 HFFWKRIWK
+404 HFFWKRMWK